1 MHYWVKKGWKRAG
14 NSNRP
19 KMPLVRFDHLAQN
32 GVKTKQSS
40 AQRSQARSA
49 VRRAAKSGAQRSQAR
64 SVVRRARRYSGQ
76 EFYKSFEKYK
86 VWKLTILARLG
97 GMLCVFNCLA
107 RLGVCCVFS
116 IAFLDFYA
124 QHVYNSTPILTSL
137 RSLDLNF
144 IYVNLCPLLCRQ
156 LANLVWE
163 IL

>member
-1 MHYWVKKGWKRAG
+1 MTIKVP
-14 NSNRP
+14 NR
-19 KMPLVRFDHLAQN
+19 
-32 GVKTKQSS
+32 T
-40 AQRSQARSA
+40 
-49 VRRAAKSGAQRSQAR
+49 
-64 SVVRRARRYSGQ
+64 RARRYSGQ

-137 RSLDLNF
+137 RSLDLNYF
-144 IYVNLCPLLCRQ
+144 TVQINEEDERAAIAETINVGTSLFELYLSLQ
-156 LANLVWE
+156 HMAS
-163 IL
+163 